1 MMRYSEESTSQPDE
15 GIAWPSYVDF
25 LSTFIFVLLIFVG
38 SLLYLLSGDIRLQ
51 KIGRQFAN
59 TTAQLKRLGLEGR
72 SQGTRFTITLSHVVY
87 FQIGCPKANGECG
100 GIPREG
106 KDKLREVAKLM
117 PAYSSYCSKITL
129 QGQTDAI
136 QPTVD
141 TFANYKLST
150 RRAETVLEFFSK
162 CTDCGSEF
170 EKMKTKITL
179 GGIGDLNASKTQ
191 IDNLEDRTVDIIID
205 CSGND

>member
-1 MMRYSEESTSQPDE
+1 MRYSYENVSQPDE

-25 LSTFIFVLLIFVG
+25 LSTFIFVLLIFIG
-38 SLLYLLSGDIRLQ
+38 SLLYLLSGDIRLRSIQ
-51 KIGRQFAN
+51 KQFAN
-59 TTAQLKRLGLEGR
+59 TTVQLKRLGLEGR
-72 SQGTRFTITLSHVVY
+72 PQGMLLTIPLRHLVY
-87 FQIGCPKANGECG
+87 FGIGCPKVNDECG
-100 GIPREG
+100 GIPRKGEG
-106 KDKLREVAKLM
+106 KLREVAKLL
-117 PAYSSYCSKITL
+117 PTYYHCSKITL

-141 TFANYKLST
+141 PFANYKLST

-170 EKMKTKITL
+170 DKMKPKITL
-179 GGIGDLNASKTQ
+179 AGIGDQNASKTQ

-205 CSGND
+205 CSGNN